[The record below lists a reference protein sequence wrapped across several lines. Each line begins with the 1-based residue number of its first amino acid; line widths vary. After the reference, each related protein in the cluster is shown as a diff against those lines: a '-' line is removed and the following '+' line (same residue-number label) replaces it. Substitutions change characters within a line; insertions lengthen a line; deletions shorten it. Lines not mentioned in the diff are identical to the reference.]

1 MASDDCFSFTHTAA
15 PQPPHLMLIFPE
27 AATGEWRFRVAENVP
42 VPVNESDLEAQV
54 MVNPS
59 GVCHASRLCLPYLT

>member
-1 MASDDCFSFTHTAA
+1 
-15 PQPPHLMLIFPE
+15 MLIFPE